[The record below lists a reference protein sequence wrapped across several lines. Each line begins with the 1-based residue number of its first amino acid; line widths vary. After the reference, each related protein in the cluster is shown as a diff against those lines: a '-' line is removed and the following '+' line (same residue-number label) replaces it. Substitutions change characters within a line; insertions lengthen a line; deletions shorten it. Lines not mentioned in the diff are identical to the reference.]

1 MRTSLWLCLGLPA
14 LALEALGLGDSPQ
27 ACVLTTA
34 GRESRVRIGNRAA
47 YALGIVPGMRAGAA
61 QALGDVKVYTRG
73 GSAEQAALEALAA
86 WCGQFTSV
94 VSLAPPD
101 GLLLE
106 IGQSLTLFGGVATLV
121 ERVRGGVLDLGYQP
135 LLAIAPTP
143 LAAIF
148 FVRAHQE
155 VCITDPRQL
164 HALLSRLPLA
174 VLGVD
179 VRIAEALA
187 GLGLRE
193 VGECL
198 RLPRD
203 GLARRFGPALVR
215 SARPRLGPA
224 AGPASTLRASRA
236 LRASPR
242 SPA

>member
-1 MRTSLWLCLGLPA
+1 MKVMRASLWLCLGLPA
-14 LALEALGLGDSPQ
+14 LP
-27 ACVLTTA
+27 
-34 GRESRVRIGNRAA
+34 
-47 YALGIVPGMRAGAA
+47 
-61 QALGDVKVYTRG
+61 
-73 GSAEQAALEALAA
+73 LEALAA
-86 WCGQFTSV
+86 WCGQFTSF

-106 IGQSLTLFGGVATLV
+106 IGQSLTFFGGVATLV
-121 ERVRGGVLDLGYQP
+121 ERVRAGVVDLGYQP

-148 FVRAHQE
+148 FVRARQAI
-155 VCITDPRQL
+155 CITDPRQL
-164 HALLSRLPLA
+164 HAPLSRLPLA

-179 VRIAEALA
+179 VRIAEALT

-203 GLARRFGPALVR
+203 GLARRFGPELVR
-215 SARPRLGPA
+215 LLDRASGRQPDPRLPFE
-224 AGPASTLRASRA
+224 PPA